1 MKNLN
6 EVIEKARSAF
16 MGYMDVCSIAKEVIE
31 RASEGIEEGN
41 DAYDCVTDSFNDEV
55 VYYCDQWAIVEWYFG
70 GPEDFT
76 SAEDA
81 YNNFIDI
88 IVKCF
93 EE

>member
-6 EVIEKARSAF
+6 EVIEKARSVF
-16 MGYMDVCSIAKEVIE
+16 MGYMDVCSIAKNVIE

-41 DAYDCVTDSFNDEV
+41 DVYDCVTDAFNDEV
-55 VYYCDQWAIVEWYFG
+55 IYYCDQWAIIEWYFSA
-70 GPEDFT
+70 PEDFT

-81 YNNFIDI
+81 YNEFINAVI
-88 IVKCF
+88 ECF